1 MTRAGRATAV
11 IAAVAIA
18 TGALGAAPAFADDAA
33 DVDPAISAINVVDP
47 SFLQWD
53 GEGVA
58 LMSSKTLP
66 ALSGGPVRVGN
77 HGIGLLPAFES
88 SGVAAQQVAPN
99 VAAFLAPDV
108 THVVA
113 DRGNGLIGI
122 AAVIESAAAGERFRY
137 DFSAEAGITA
147 ELGEVNGGILFLQ
160 GDDVVGGVLPPWAI
174 DANGDDV
181 PTHYEITEGGIA
193 QVVEHA
199 GAGFAYPIVA
209 DPTYYGESL
218 IDYVTA
224 TSSPWE
230 AHVYTSGWWATN
242 IAIGNNVVRL
252 QVTDEFARITPS
264 AYDTQGAREQVS
276 CHAWW
281 AALKHPWNIELWR
294 PTVGEAATVA
304 AACNP

>member
-1 MTRAGRATAV
+1 M
-11 IAAVAIA
+11 IAAAAI
-18 TGALGAAPAFADDAA
+18 GAGAFGAAPAFADDAS
-33 DVDPAISAINVVDP
+33 DVDSIITAINAADP
-47 SFLQWD
+47 AFLQWD

-58 LMSSKTLP
+58 LRSGNSLP
-66 ALSGGPVRVGN
+66 VLSGAPVRVGD
-77 HGIGLLPAFES
+77 HGIGLLPAL
-88 SGVAAQQVAPN
+88 GDAAVAARQVAPN
-99 VAAFLAPDV
+99 AAAFLTQDI

-113 DRGNGLIGI
+113 DRGNGLVGI
-122 AAVIESAAAGERFRY
+122 ATVIESATATERFPY
-137 DFSAEAGITA
+137 DFSADVGITA

-174 DANGDDV
+174 DANGADV
-181 PTHYEITEGGIA
+181 PTHYEVADGTIV